1 MLEKQ
6 ITSTAPTVYAGFAL
20 RKIEDQCPGALC
32 IHLFSQLLSHSS
44 INELLAFH
52 PLREW
57 LFFGAV
63 SLLYFT
69 DIPIV
74 VNCQFTSESEGSA
87 ESKFIDFLFFFHY
100 ELFL

>member
-6 ITSTAPTVYAGFAL
+6 ITSSAPTVYAGFAL
-20 RKIEDQCPGALC
+20 HKIEDQCPGALC
-32 IHLFSQLLSHSS
+32 IHLFSLLLSHSS

-69 DIPIV
+69 DITIV
-74 VNCQFTSESEGSA
+74 VNSQFTLESKGSA
-87 ESKFIDFLFFFHY
+87 ESNLLNFFS
-100 ELFL
+100 L